1 MNTPPTSI
9 PRENAEQDLAEAF
22 VQLAD
27 TLVDDYDVIELL
39 HQLSANCVRLL
50 PVDAAGLLLSDQRGT
65 LQVVAASTESTHL
78 LELFQLQAQE
88 GPCLDCFHTSAPVGV
103 SDLREDDT
111 WPRFA
116 AQASEVGFRSVYAL
130 PLRLRRETI
139 GTLNLFA
146 KQPTALPASQLRV
159 GQALA
164 DVATIGIL
172 QERAIRRR
180 EIVAEQL
187 EGALQS
193 RVVIEQA
200 KGILSERGRLNLN
213 QAFDLMRRH
222 ARAHNQ
228 RLSELARAVTERS
241 VTIDG
246 VPYSASDQPL

>member
-1 MNTPPTSI
+1 MNTPPTSTTS
-9 PRENAEQDLAEAF
+9 ENSQQELAEAF

-27 TLVDDYDVIELL
+27 TLADDYDVIELL
-39 HQLSANCVRLL
+39 HQLGANCVRLL

-65 LQVVAASTESTHL
+65 LQVVADATENTHL
-78 LELFQLQAQE
+78 SELFQLQAQE
-88 GPCLDCFHTSAPVGV
+88 GPCLDCFHTSLPIGV
-103 SDLREDDT
+103 ADLREEDT

-116 AQASEVGFRSVYAL
+116 AQAGQVGFRSVYAL

-146 KQPTALPASQLRV
+146 TQPAALPAPQLRV

-200 KGILSERGRLNLN
+200 KGILSERGNINLN
-213 QAFDLMRRH
+213 QAFNLMRRH

-228 RLSELARAVTERS
+228 RLSELARFVTERS
-241 VTIDG
+241 ATIDG
-246 VPYSASDQPL
+246 VPFFGSDQPQ